1 MTANAVFNLYG
12 TGPIRPVNNVIKT
25 KEYREQEKEKQ
36 GQGFSEMLAR
46 ECAKKKELTKKRESK
61 QENLRYMAGL
71 NQYDRRAREF
81 CFILSSKADYKA

>member
-1 MTANAVFNLYG
+1 
-12 TGPIRPVNNVIKT
+12 
-25 KEYREQEKEKQ
+25 
-36 GQGFSEMLAR
+36 MLAR
-46 ECAKKKELTKKRESK
+46 ECAKKQEVLEKRESK